1 MFEPPGK
8 HEAGH
13 LVRRADINIFAVKF
27 KTLVESTS
35 IHTGDAVLCNNPH
48 CTAVLS
54 HLSNVTKVPG
64 REEKVCEQAI
74 LV

>member
-1 MFEPPGK
+1 M
-8 HEAGH
+8 
-13 LVRRADINIFAVKF
+13 KF
-27 KTLVESTS
+27 KTLAESTS

-54 HLSNVTKVPG
+54 HLSKLTEASG